1 MKKILINS
9 NLKIS
14 IIGLGYVGLPLAIA
28 FSKKFHVV
36 GYDINK
42 KRIIDLKNG
51 VDKNTENDLMN
62 LIRIG
67 IHGNV
72 VERKRENDLNI
83 CNING
88 QNS

>member
-51 VDKNTENDLMN
+51 VDKNTEND
-62 LIRIG
+62 
-67 IHGNV
+67 
-72 VERKRENDLNI
+72 
-83 CNING
+83 
-88 QNS
+88 